1 MRIHPAEETKG
12 LILAMRSPFKA
23 CYHEKDHIDI
33 NRGAP
38 HSGGMCS

>member
-1 MRIHPAEETKG
+1 MSPVEGTKG

-23 CYHEKDHIDI
+23 CNHEKDYIDINI

-38 HSGGMCS
+38 SGGMCS